1 VLCLLCRARNIR
13 NTTAVDL
20 SAVSLQYW
28 FDGPVEGSPLFA
40 DYSPEQFFT
49 VQCEWATTGV
59 WLGAAGGLGLEW
71 VWWGTKHPPGSVAW
85 QLRGARLG
93 RQSACSRRQHASL
106 LLPAPPRTRTP
117 HTHIANTLHLHL
129 LPQPLPPAGCDS
141 VALAV
146 LPGFQSTPGAAF
158 ALNITFNPKAG
169 LLLPNGENAVPALF
183 LGK

>member
-1 VLCLLCRARNIR
+1 MKV
-13 NTTAVDL
+13 
-20 SAVSLQYW
+20 
-28 FDGPVEGSPLFA
+28 
-40 DYSPEQFFT
+40 
-49 VQCEWATTGV
+49 
-59 WLGAAGGLGLEW
+59 
-71 VWWGTKHPPGSVAW
+71 
-85 QLRGARLG
+85 GARAFKVGESPGCG
-93 RQSACSRRQHASL
+93 RRRVRSLLLRWAVANGVRVL

-146 LPGFQSTPGAAF
+146 LPGFQSTPGAAC